1 MNSNISVINYYLL
14 FFITCNLYLLNTF
27 QNQIFNVRSQIIL
40 NNSIIRLYKLTNLED
55 FLEQKG

>member
-14 FFITCNLYLLNTF
+14 FFITFNLYLLNTF
-27 QNQIFNVRSQIIL
+27 QNHFFNVRSQIIL

-55 FLEQKG
+55 FSEQKG